1 MDRCLTVLRGEEPGR
16 GAQYTRSWLRGLSRY
31 LELDEPR
38 TARMVAEPRFGNQR
52 LFRHLAS
59 AGFETVKEF
68 DFPHKRSRLIMSQ
81 RHRFFSEV
89 GL

>member
-1 MDRCLTVLRGEEPGR
+1 MLVGEENWR
-16 GAQYTRSWLRGLSRY
+16 GAQYIRSWLRGLSHY
-31 LELDEPR
+31 LYLDEPR
-38 TARMVAEPRFGNQR
+38 TARIVAEPRFDNQR

-59 AGFETVKEF
+59 AGFDTMKEF

-81 RHRFFSEV
+81 RHSFFSEV

>member
-1 MDRCLTVLRGEEPGR
+1 M
-16 GAQYTRSWLRGLSRY
+16 
-31 LELDEPR
+31 
-38 TARMVAEPRFGNQR
+38 AEPRFDNQR

-59 AGFETVKEF
+59 AGFETMKEF